1 MMTQNNLA
9 PTTPSPAYGLTRLS
23 LTAFRSYE
31 QLLVKC
37 DARPVVLTGENGEGK
52 TNLLEAISLLSPGK
66 GFRNATGEHLL
77 NRDCTDRAWAVSA
90 IIETPHGQTHVGFG
104 LDPEAHAQ
112 GREKRLVRINQT
124 NVRSQAQLSE
134 HLQVL
139 WLTPN
144 MDRLLQDPPADRRR
158 FLDRLV
164 FGFDPAH
171 AHRVKR
177 YEHATRERL
186 HLLKEGNRTEAWLQ
200 ALEEGMAINGLAITM
215 ARIETIQRL
224 MEQLTHGATR
234 FPRAKLQMTGW
245 VDDLLAQGLAPK
257 EAENKFR
264 EKLAENRDKDGLI
277 GMTKAGPHRS
287 DFLCFFDDETTPA
300 AQCST
305 GEQKALLLSITLAAA
320 RMQRQ
325 LNKGIPI
332 LLLDEVVAH
341 LDPHRR
347 RDLFD
352 EIEALQLQTWMSGTD
367 FQMFADFGD
376 RAQHF
381 SVEKGILCPK
391 TVL

>member
-1 MMTQNNLA
+1 MSTQ
-9 PTTPSPAYGLTRLS
+9 PTPTYGLTRLS

-31 QLLVKC
+31 ELLVKC

-66 GFRNATGEHLL
+66 GFRNASGEHLL
-77 NRDCTDRAWAVSA
+77 NRNSPDKVWAVSA
-90 IIETPHGQTHVGFG
+90 TIETPNGNTQVGFG
-104 LDPEAHAQ
+104 LDPEAHAR
-112 GREKRLVRINQT
+112 GRERRLVRIDQT
-124 NVRSQAQLSE
+124 NVRSQSELSQ
-134 HLQVL
+134 HLQVS

-144 MDRLLQDPPADRRR
+144 MDRLLQEAPLERRR

-164 FGFDPAH
+164 FGFDPEH
-171 AHRVKR
+171 ANRVKH

-186 HLLKEGNRTEAWLQ
+186 HLLKDGRATDSWLA
-200 ALEEGMAINGLAITM
+200 ALENAMVENGMAMTT
-215 ARIETIQRL
+215 AREETLSRL
-224 MEQLTHGATR
+224 TAHLKHATTR
-234 FPRAKLQMTGW
+234 FPRAHLRMTGW
-245 VDDLLAQGLAPK
+245 VDDLF
-257 EAENKFR
+257 AEGKSSIEIEELYR
-264 EKLAENRDKDGLI
+264 QKLIENRAKDAMI
-277 GMTKAGPHRS
+277 GMTRTGPHRS
-287 DFLCFFDDETTPA
+287 DFLCFFDDEVTPA

-320 RMQRQ
+320 RMQRE
-325 LNKGIPI
+325 LKKGVPI

-367 FQMFADFGD
+367 FQMFEDLGD

-381 SVEKGILCPK
+381 YVENGILSPK